1 MKPTRLVPA
10 ALAVALVGL
19 GAPHAVADQAPPA
32 SASAQSRAA
41 AGQAASAPATL
52 DTLSRFFARDGKV
65 ALKAAAPHIE
75 GDAVPVYTL
84 SPQFVAG
91 KTGAPV
97 AQLEYLASTAVSS
110 DGQKASLWTVPQGS
124 SWKVVNIATGDDE
137 SRYAA
142 AGAAKLPGGT
152 VFQEPQINAWYVEK
166 GSKVLPLDEDAVK
179 AIGTDGTTLARYQKR
194 VATAYGDKLPGSAYD
209 RSGKAGGYA
218 ETAQETRAQA
228 AQAGA
233 VAAGGTGGDSSLT
246 VVSGAGALLVLG
258 LGGAG
263 VLRRRRRARQ

>member
-10 ALAVALVGL
+10 VIAVSLVALA
-19 GAPHAVADQAPPA
+19 APAAVAGPSDPSPLA
-32 SASAQSRAA
+32 SAESRAA
-41 AGQAASAPATL
+41 ARQAASAPATL
-52 DTLSRFFARDGKV
+52 DTLARFFSRDGKV
-65 ALKAAAPHIE
+65 ALKAADPHIE
-75 GDAVPVYTL
+75 GDAVPVYAL

-91 KTGAPV
+91 KAGAPV
-97 AQLEYLASTAVSS
+97 AQLEYLASTAVAA
-110 DGQKASLWTVPQGS
+110 DGQKASLWTVRQDAT
-124 SWKVVNIATGDDE
+124 WKVVNIATGDDE

-179 AIGTDGTTLARYQKR
+179 AIGAGGTTLAGYQKR

-218 ETAQETRAQA
+218 ETAAPRG
-228 AQAGA
+228 AGS
-233 VAAGGTGGDSSLT
+233 DDSLT
-246 VVSGAGALLVLG
+246 VVSVAGAVLVSG
-258 LGGAG
+258 LAGVG
-263 VLRRRRRARQ
+263 VLRRRRGVRG